1 MLDDPNELLCPEVM
15 VAQHRTHK
23 TLYAFAYCNIYDK
36 KVEQKLLRFFVYGFP
51 NVDSLF
57 NAWVCIPKSGQ
68 INDLKP
74 LFDPKAGRDD
84 RNRQIV
90 KGLIAQHVYA
100 LKRSQRTAEWFLFR
114 SFHLTATM
122 VGKILNS
129 TLEFHGLV
137 DQDQ

>member
-1 MLDDPNELLCPEVM
+1 MIRKWNKNYFVF
-15 VAQHRTHK
+15 
-23 TLYAFAYCNIYDK
+23 Y
-36 KVEQKLLRFFVYGFP
+36 VYGFP

-100 LKRSQRTAEWFLFR
+100 LKWSQRTAEWFLFR

-137 DQDQ
+137 GQDQ